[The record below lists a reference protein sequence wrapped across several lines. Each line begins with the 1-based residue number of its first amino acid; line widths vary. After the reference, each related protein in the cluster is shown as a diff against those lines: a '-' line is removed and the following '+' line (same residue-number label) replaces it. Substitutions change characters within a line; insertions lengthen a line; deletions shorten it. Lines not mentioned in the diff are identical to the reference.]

1 MPTTATRRRPRRGEI
16 WLVGLLRDPHS
27 PRPCLI
33 ASENT
38 RNQYATNLLVVP
50 IFTSAPAGPTRVS
63 LQAGQGG
70 VRHDS
75 VLMCDQLITVLHDDL
90 ARGPL
95 GAPVP
100 VSILKAIV
108 QAIRVAIGDPTA

>member
-1 MPTTATRRRPRRGEI
+1 
-16 WLVGLLRDPHS
+16 
-27 PRPCLI
+27 
-33 ASENT
+33 
-38 RNQYATNLLVVP
+38 
-50 IFTSAPAGPTRVS
+50 
-63 LQAGQGG
+63 
-70 VRHDS
+70 
-75 VLMCDQLITVLHDDL
+75 MCDQLITVLHDDL